1 MQKVLIDKT
10 GTGMDKEFKT
20 KLTSI
25 IGQLDPD
32 ARKIGMEDIES
43 VLQAGGD
50 SCENLT
56 ELLKRKETPKEI
68 REKAC
73 WLIGRLGDKGAM
85 PLLVDT
91 LADEDA
97 GLRAEAARSLGT
109 FGDDRAVPHLISALL
124 RDNDNYVRM
133 YTAYS
138 LGLLGTSEGSKAL
151 MKALENENEDPGV
164 RGMAAESLGNLRY
177 KDAADLLIEGL
188 RDKTV
193 EVRFWCIFALGEM
206 GEVRALAQLERL
218 AKTDPESLEGWG
230 SIREEALAAIRLIKD
245 TGQ

>member
-1 MQKVLIDKT
+1 
-10 GTGMDKEFKT
+10 
-20 KLTSI
+20 
-25 IGQLDPD
+25 
-32 ARKIGMEDIES
+32 
-43 VLQAGGD
+43 
-50 SCENLT
+50 
-56 ELLKRKETPKEI
+56 
-68 REKAC
+68 
-73 WLIGRLGDKGAM
+73 
-85 PLLVDT
+85 
-91 LADEDA
+91 
-97 GLRAEAARSLGT
+97 
-109 FGDDRAVPHLISALL
+109 
-124 RDNDNYVRM
+124 
-133 YTAYS
+133 
-138 LGLLGTSEGSKAL
+138 